1 MANKKHPRLLEAIE
15 NAKRASLINRGMYP
29 YTVAT
34 NVFYQDGTRLEAI
47 PGEEGTTDVATP
59 DTVVDLTDPETSVS
73 NVLAEAENGEVIEL
87 QGGTVE
93 EELTLDKSVT
103 LNGENAGVAQNF
115 KQEV

>member
-1 MANKKHPRLLEAIE
+1 MAKKPPRMLEAIE
-15 NAKRASLINRGMYP
+15 NARRASLINRGMYP
-29 YTVAT
+29 YTMAT

-47 PGEEGTTDVATP
+47 PGEEDGASDVATP
-59 DTVVDLTDPETSVS
+59 DTVVDLSDPETSVS
-73 NVLAEAENGEVIEL
+73 EVLTEAENGEVIEL